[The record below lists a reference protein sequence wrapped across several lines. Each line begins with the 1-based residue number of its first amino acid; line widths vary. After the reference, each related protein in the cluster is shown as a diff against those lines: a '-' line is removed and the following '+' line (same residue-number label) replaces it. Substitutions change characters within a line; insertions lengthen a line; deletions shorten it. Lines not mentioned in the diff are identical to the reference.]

1 MLIVQTFG
9 APHPAKR
16 PRRRRKA
23 KPVEAPAE
31 PETVPVTRVTVAEA
45 KPFEGAE
52 AATTWLEET
61 VADQRRRIGQAVD
74 GVELVNRALAALRE
88 AAEDPLIAEVG
99 VANALVVRIGFGSG
113 EELADG
119 HWTEARQLPPP
130 GPRRHEQLDPQRQ
143 VANRLAGRED
153 EEDDEDEEAE

>member
-1 MLIVQTFG
+1 VLIVQTFG

-23 KPVEAPAE
+23 KPVEPPAE

-45 KPFEGAE
+45 KPFESPE
-52 AATTWLEET
+52 AAAAWLEET
-61 VADQRRRIGQAVD
+61 ASDQRRRIDHALE
-74 GVELVNRALAALRE
+74 GVELLNTALGALRE
-88 AAEDPLIAEVG
+88 AAEDPLIADVG
-99 VANALVVRIGFGSG
+99 AANALVIRIGFGSG

-119 HWTEARQLPPP
+119 EWTEARQLPPP

-153 EEDDEDEEAE
+153 DEEDAE